1 MLSFFAGCG
10 LGWVHNR
17 MYQKML
23 ESLWDKPLRPSYRFA
38 AIKAG
43 LLRHILAFA
52 AGVLLIR
59 EAELDPIRFCGGFL
73 MVLVVYRVTLFRGKG
88 FLKEARA
95 Q

>member
-1 MLSFFAGCG
+1 MLSFLAGCG
-10 LGWVHNR
+10 LGWAHNR
-17 MYQKML
+17 MYKRML
-23 ESLWDKPLRPSYRFA
+23 EAFLGKPATSPYQRL

-59 EAELDPIRFCGGFL
+59 EAELDPFRFCGGFL
-73 MVLVVYRVTLFRGKG
+73 MVPVVYRITLLRDKG